1 MHVLR
6 GEDSQWEDIN
16 ESTDKEAKEGGTEN
30 DGEEIDGSGDD
41 KREEDNALAEWSSGP
56 DSEHDTTS
64 GERECYSIDES
75 DKIWFVFQ
83 SDSEQ
88 EEFYG
93 FDCVCKQLMFLKFN
107 AGRHNRI

>member
-1 MHVLR
+1 MSLQNGQVGLTQ
-6 GEDSQWEDIN
+6 SKTQL
-16 ESTDKEAKEGGTEN
+16 
-30 DGEEIDGSGDD
+30 
-41 KREEDNALAEWSSGP
+41 LA
-56 DSEHDTTS
+56 TL